1 MREHGGSA
9 RACVRAARGSG
20 ASTNPRNRAFFRR
33 AHNPPNFHPT
43 GVASETSAVVATVWD
58 VRGKMR
64 GCQRSRAPR
73 KKAHQSARGRGD
85 AAMSVA
91 LDIFVVSCK
100 AVLKVFIIGGVGC
113 FARRRGLLDEDS
125 CRKMAKLNGAVF
137 LPCLLFVALG
147 RSVTID
153 HLRNVWLLPL
163 SACVNIALG
172 AVMGKALVRA
182 LGTPPEF
189 RGAAVA
195 SAAFGNSLALPV
207 VLIAAVVGAGD
218 VGDVSFGE
226 DAQAESLLY
235 LGAYMTTLTVLMWT
249 IGPVWMREG
258 TTIAAE
264 EEEKNADV
272 ELKEHVLDDAENAL
286 DASSGDSV
294 AFVSHASVSAVE
306 NESSRGRN
314 ASRESDEE
322 ASSFPRD
329 KRVSEAR
336 VAKTKQNRG
345 VARFVAAL
353 GPALNA
359 NVAASLLGIFV
370 GVVPA
375 LRHALFD
382 ENGVLFVLQ
391 DCASIIAAGAIPQ
404 VIIILGASLASGP
417 KHDACDGFCAAG
429 VCFIRLI
436 GIPTVNVG
444 LFLVLRNA
452 LPSSAVPA
460 SPAFWLTFLI
470 EGATPTAN
478 NMMLQVQ
485 MFGSRRAADGVAALL
500 FWQYAAAPVL
510 LTGAVA
516 LFLAIL

>member
-1 MREHGGSA
+1 
-9 RACVRAARGSG
+9 
-20 ASTNPRNRAFFRR
+20 
-33 AHNPPNFHPT
+33 
-43 GVASETSAVVATVWD
+43 
-58 VRGKMR
+58 
-64 GCQRSRAPR
+64 
-73 KKAHQSARGRGD
+73 
-85 AAMSVA
+85 MSVA

-153 HLRNVWLLPL
+153 HLRNVWLLPV

-226 DAQAESLLY
+226 DAEAESMLC

-258 TTIAAE
+258 TRIAAE
-264 EEEKNADV
+264 EKCADEKADV
-272 ELKEHVLDDAENAL
+272 ELRVFEDAEAR
-286 DASSGDSV
+286 GDSV
-294 AFVSHASVSAVE
+294 AFVSHT
-306 NESSRGRN
+306 RGVDDT
-314 ASRESDEE
+314 RERGVVAETPEGD
-322 ASSFPRD
+322 ASSAASTRTTN
-329 KRVSEAR
+329 
-336 VAKTKQNRG
+336 AKTTDDVFGRALGDFRAHASFGAKRG
-345 VARFVAAL
+345 LVARSVAAL
-353 GPALNA
+353 GPACNA
-359 NVAASLLGIFV
+359 NVAASVLGILV
-370 GVVPA
+370 GAVPA

-382 ENGVLFVLQ
+382 ESGALFVLQ

-417 KHDACDGFCAAG
+417 KHDLCDGACASG
-429 VCFIRLI
+429 VCAIRLI
-436 GIPTVNVG
+436 GIPAVNVA
-444 LFLVLRNA
+444 LFALFRRA
-452 LPSSAVPA
+452 LPNTAVPT

-478 NMMLQVQ
+478 NMMLQVS
-485 MFGSRRAADGVAALL
+485 MFGSPRAAEGVAALL

>member
-1 MREHGGSA
+1 MHI
-9 RACVRAARGSG
+9 
-20 ASTNPRNRAFFRR
+20 TPR
-33 AHNPPNFHPT
+33 
-43 GVASETSAVVATVWD
+43 GVAAV
-58 VRGKMR
+58 
-64 GCQRSRAPR
+64 
-73 KKAHQSARGRGD
+73 

-91 LDIFVVSCK
+91 VDIFVVSCK

-226 DAQAESLLY
+226 DAQAESILY

-258 TTIAAE
+258 TRIAAG
-264 EEEKNADV
+264 EKNADETADV
-272 ELKEHVLDDAENAL
+272 ELRVFEDAEGAE
-286 DASSGDSV
+286 DRGDSV
-294 AFVSHASVSAVE
+294 AFVSHTDGVDDTSLSHTRGSRDVSSSSPFRERMTTDERSGPPLGGDPATTSSGVVLRKKLVALLAAV
-306 NESSRGRN
+306 
-314 ASRESDEE
+314 
-322 ASSFPRD
+322 
-329 KRVSEAR
+329 
-336 VAKTKQNRG
+336 
-345 VARFVAAL
+345 
-353 GPALNA
+353 GPACNA
-359 NVAASLLGIFV
+359 NVAASVLGIFV

-382 ENGVLFVLQ
+382 ESGALFVLQ

-417 KHDACDGFCAAG
+417 KHDLCDGACAAG
-429 VCFIRLI
+429 VCAIRLI
-436 GIPTVNVG
+436 GIPAVNVA
-444 LFLVLRNA
+444 LFLVLRRA
-452 LPSSAVPA
+452 LPATAVPT

-485 MFGSRRAADGVAALL
+485 MFGSPRAAEGVAALL
-500 FWQYAAAPVL
+500 FWQYAAAPAL

>member
-1 MREHGGSA
+1 MF
-9 RACVRAARGSG
+9 RA
-20 ASTNPRNRAFFRR
+20 
-33 AHNPPNFHPT
+33 
-43 GVASETSAVVATVWD
+43 
-58 VRGKMR
+58 
-64 GCQRSRAPR
+64 
-73 KKAHQSARGRGD
+73 
-85 AAMSVA
+85 
-91 LDIFVVSCK
+91 
-100 AVLKVFIIGGVGC
+100 
-113 FARRRGLLDEDS
+113 RRGLLDEDS

-226 DAQAESLLY
+226 DAQAESILY

-258 TTIAAE
+258 TRIAAGGKKRRRDRRRRAARLRGRRGRRGPRRFRRVRQPHGRRGRHE
-264 EEEKNADV
+264 SIAYARLPRRV
-272 ELKEHVLDDAENAL
+272 V
-286 DASSGDSV
+286 V
-294 AFVSHASVSAVE
+294 VSVS
-306 NESSRGRN
+306 RTDDDR
-314 ASRESDEE
+314 R
-322 ASSFPRD
+322 
-329 KRVSEAR
+329 
-336 VAKTKQNRG
+336 
-345 VARFVAAL
+345 AL
-353 GPALNA
+353 GSTSRRRPGDDFVGAVLRKKLVALLAAVGPACNA
-359 NVAASLLGIFV
+359 NVAASVLGIFV

-382 ENGVLFVLQ
+382 ESGALFVLQ

-417 KHDACDGFCAAG
+417 KHDLCDGACAAG
-429 VCFIRLI
+429 VCAIRLI
-436 GIPTVNVG
+436 GIPAVNVA
-444 LFLVLRNA
+444 LFLVLRRA
-452 LPSSAVPA
+452 LPATAVPT

-485 MFGSRRAADGVAALL
+485 MFGSPRAAEGVAALL
-500 FWQYAAAPVL
+500 FWQYAAAPAL

>member
-1 MREHGGSA
+1 MR
-9 RACVRAARGSG
+9 
-20 ASTNPRNRAFFRR
+20 T
-33 AHNPPNFHPT
+33 NPPNFHPT
-43 GVASETSAVVATVWD
+43 GVASETSALVATVWD

-272 ELKEHVLDDAENAL
+272 ELKELVLDDAENAL

-294 AFVSHASVSAVE
+294 AFVSHVSVSAVV
-306 NESSRGRN
+306 NESSRGRD

-322 ASSFPRD
+322 ASSFPND
-329 KRVSEAR
+329 KRLRLIAQSEAR
-336 VAKTKQNRG
+336 VAKTKQNLSG
-345 VARFVAAL
+345 VARFVATL

>member
-1 MREHGGSA
+1 VCA
-9 RACVRAARGSG
+9 RLGVRGLRQTRG
-20 ASTNPRNRAFFRR
+20 TERFFVVRT
-33 AHNPPNFHPT
+33 NPPNFHPT
-43 GVASETSAVVATVWD
+43 GVASETSALVATVWD

-264 EEEKNADV
+264 EEERNADV
-272 ELKEHVLDDAENAL
+272 ELKELVLDDAENAL
-286 DASSGDSV
+286 NASSGDSV

-306 NESSRGRN
+306 NELSRGRN

-485 MFGSRRAADGVAALL
+485 MFGSPRAADGVAALL

>member
-1 MREHGGSA
+1 MR
-9 RACVRAARGSG
+9 
-20 ASTNPRNRAFFRR
+20 T
-33 AHNPPNFHPT
+33 NPPNFHPT
-43 GVASETSAVVATVWD
+43 GVASETSALVATVWD

-272 ELKEHVLDDAENAL
+272 ELKELVLDDAENAL

-294 AFVSHASVSAVE
+294 AFVSHVSVSAVE

-314 ASRESDEE
+314 ASRESAKKE
-322 ASSFPRD
+322 ASSFPTD
-329 KRVSEAR
+329 KQKSVSEAR
-336 VAKTKQNRG
+336 VAKTKQNLSG
-345 VARFVAAL
+345 VVWFVAAL

-382 ENGVLFVLQ
+382 ANGVLFVVQ

>member
-1 MREHGGSA
+1 
-9 RACVRAARGSG
+9 
-20 ASTNPRNRAFFRR
+20 
-33 AHNPPNFHPT
+33 
-43 GVASETSAVVATVWD
+43 
-58 VRGKMR
+58 
-64 GCQRSRAPR
+64 
-73 KKAHQSARGRGD
+73 
-85 AAMSVA
+85 MSVA
-91 LDIFVVSCK
+91 VDIFVVSCK

-207 VLIAAVVGAGD
+207 VLIAAIVGAGD

-272 ELKEHVLDDAENAL
+272 ELKELVLDDAENAL

-294 AFVSHASVSAVE
+294 AFVSHTHGVDDTSLSHTRGSRDVSSSSPFRERMTTDERSGPPLGGDPATTSSGVVLRKKLVALLAAV
-306 NESSRGRN
+306 
-314 ASRESDEE
+314 
-322 ASSFPRD
+322 
-329 KRVSEAR
+329 
-336 VAKTKQNRG
+336 
-345 VARFVAAL
+345 
-353 GPALNA
+353 GPACNA
-359 NVAASLLGIFV
+359 NVAASVLGIFV

-382 ENGVLFVLQ
+382 ESGALFVLQ

-417 KHDACDGFCAAG
+417 KHDLCDGACAAG
-429 VCFIRLI
+429 VCAIRLI
-436 GIPTVNVG
+436 GIPAVNVA
-444 LFLVLRNA
+444 LFLVLRRA
-452 LPSSAVPA
+452 LPATAVPT

-485 MFGSRRAADGVAALL
+485 MFGSPRAAEGVAALL
-500 FWQYAAAPVL
+500 FWQYAAAPAL

>member
-1 MREHGGSA
+1 MHI
-9 RACVRAARGSG
+9 
-20 ASTNPRNRAFFRR
+20 TPR
-33 AHNPPNFHPT
+33 
-43 GVASETSAVVATVWD
+43 GVAAV
-58 VRGKMR
+58 
-64 GCQRSRAPR
+64 
-73 KKAHQSARGRGD
+73 

-91 LDIFVVSCK
+91 VDIFVVSCK

-226 DAQAESLLY
+226 DAQAESILY

-258 TTIAAE
+258 TRIAAG
-264 EEEKNADV
+264 EKNADETADV
-272 ELKEHVLDDAENAL
+272 ELRVFEDAEGAE
-286 DASSGDSV
+286 DRGDSV
-294 AFVSHASVSAVE
+294 AFVSHTHGVDDTSLSHTRGSRDVSSSSPFRERMTTDERSGPPLGGDPATTSSGVVLRKKLVALLAAV
-306 NESSRGRN
+306 
-314 ASRESDEE
+314 
-322 ASSFPRD
+322 
-329 KRVSEAR
+329 
-336 VAKTKQNRG
+336 
-345 VARFVAAL
+345 
-353 GPALNA
+353 GPACNA
-359 NVAASLLGIFV
+359 NVAASVLGIFV

-382 ENGVLFVLQ
+382 ESGALFVLQ

-417 KHDACDGFCAAG
+417 KHDLCDGACAAG
-429 VCFIRLI
+429 VCAIRLI
-436 GIPTVNVG
+436 GIPAVNVA
-444 LFLVLRNA
+444 LFALFRRA
-452 LPSSAVPA
+452 LPNTAVPT

-485 MFGSRRAADGVAALL
+485 MFGSPRAAEGVAALL
-500 FWQYAAAPVL
+500 FWQYAAAPAL

>member
-1 MREHGGSA
+1 
-9 RACVRAARGSG
+9 
-20 ASTNPRNRAFFRR
+20 
-33 AHNPPNFHPT
+33 
-43 GVASETSAVVATVWD
+43 
-58 VRGKMR
+58 
-64 GCQRSRAPR
+64 
-73 KKAHQSARGRGD
+73 
-85 AAMSVA
+85 MSVA
-91 LDIFVVSCK
+91 VDIFVVSCK

-172 AVMGKALVRA
+172 AVMGKALVGA
-182 LGTPPEF
+182 LGTPSEF

-264 EEEKNADV
+264 KEDEEKNADV
-272 ELKEHVLDDAENAL
+272 ELRVFDDAEIAIS
-286 DASSGDSV
+286 DAEGDSV
-294 AFVSHASVSAVE
+294 AFVSHASISAVE
-306 NESSRGRN
+306 HSSQHDDKDDERHDVERRAFRVN
-314 ASRESDEE
+314 DEDEDEE
-322 ASSFPRD
+322 KEKEAFPRD
-329 KRVSEAR
+329 GVGRSGATRKTRQKQKR
-336 VAKTKQNRG
+336 NL

-382 ENGVLFVLQ
+382 ESGALFVLQ

-417 KHDACDGFCAAG
+417 RHDACDGFCAAG
-429 VCFIRLI
+429 VCAIRLI
-436 GIPTVNVG
+436 GIPAVNVG

-485 MFGSRRAADGVAALL
+485 MFGSPRAADGVAALL

>member
-1 MREHGGSA
+1 MHI
-9 RACVRAARGSG
+9 
-20 ASTNPRNRAFFRR
+20 TPR
-33 AHNPPNFHPT
+33 
-43 GVASETSAVVATVWD
+43 GVAAV
-58 VRGKMR
+58 
-64 GCQRSRAPR
+64 
-73 KKAHQSARGRGD
+73 

-91 LDIFVVSCK
+91 VDIFVVSCK

-226 DAQAESLLY
+226 DAQAESILY

-258 TTIAAE
+258 TRIAAG
-264 EEEKNADV
+264 EKNADETADV
-272 ELKEHVLDDAENAL
+272 ELRVFEDAEGAE
-286 DASSGDSV
+286 DSGDSV
-294 AFVSHASVSAVE
+294 AFVSHTHGVDDTSLSHTRGSRDVSSSSPFRERMTTDERSGPPLGGDPATTSSGVVLRKKLVALLAAV
-306 NESSRGRN
+306 
-314 ASRESDEE
+314 
-322 ASSFPRD
+322 
-329 KRVSEAR
+329 
-336 VAKTKQNRG
+336 
-345 VARFVAAL
+345 
-353 GPALNA
+353 GPACNA
-359 NVAASLLGIFV
+359 NVAASVLGIFV

-382 ENGVLFVLQ
+382 ESGALFVLQ

-417 KHDACDGFCAAG
+417 KHDLCDGACAAG
-429 VCFIRLI
+429 VCAIRLI
-436 GIPTVNVG
+436 GIPAVNVA
-444 LFLVLRNA
+444 LFLVLRRA
-452 LPSSAVPA
+452 LPATAVPT

-485 MFGSRRAADGVAALL
+485 MFGSPRAAEGVAALL
-500 FWQYAAAPVL
+500 FWQYAAAPAL

>member
-1 MREHGGSA
+1 
-9 RACVRAARGSG
+9 
-20 ASTNPRNRAFFRR
+20 
-33 AHNPPNFHPT
+33 
-43 GVASETSAVVATVWD
+43 
-58 VRGKMR
+58 
-64 GCQRSRAPR
+64 
-73 KKAHQSARGRGD
+73 
-85 AAMSVA
+85 
-91 LDIFVVSCK
+91 
-100 AVLKVFIIGGVGC
+100 
-113 FARRRGLLDEDS
+113 
-125 CRKMAKLNGAVF
+125 
-137 LPCLLFVALG
+137 
-147 RSVTID
+147 
-153 HLRNVWLLPL
+153 
-163 SACVNIALG
+163 
-172 AVMGKALVRA
+172 
-182 LGTPPEF
+182 
-189 RGAAVA
+189 
-195 SAAFGNSLALPV
+195 
-207 VLIAAVVGAGD
+207 
-218 VGDVSFGE
+218 
-226 DAQAESLLY
+226 
-235 LGAYMTTLTVLMWT
+235 
-249 IGPVWMREG
+249 
-258 TTIAAE
+258 
-264 EEEKNADV
+264 
-272 ELKEHVLDDAENAL
+272 
-286 DASSGDSV
+286 
-294 AFVSHASVSAVE
+294 
-306 NESSRGRN
+306 
-314 ASRESDEE
+314 
-322 ASSFPRD
+322 
-329 KRVSEAR
+329 
-336 VAKTKQNRG
+336 
-345 VARFVAAL
+345 
-353 GPALNA
+353 LNA

>member
-1 MREHGGSA
+1 M
-9 RACVRAARGSG
+9 
-20 ASTNPRNRAFFRR
+20 
-33 AHNPPNFHPT
+33 
-43 GVASETSAVVATVWD
+43 
-58 VRGKMR
+58 
-64 GCQRSRAPR
+64 
-73 KKAHQSARGRGD
+73 
-85 AAMSVA
+85 
-91 LDIFVVSCK
+91 
-100 AVLKVFIIGGVGC
+100 FIIGGVGC

-226 DAQAESLLY
+226 DAQAESILY

-258 TTIAAE
+258 TRIAAG
-264 EEEKNADV
+264 EKNADETADV
-272 ELKEHVLDDAENAL
+272 ELRVFEDAEGAE
-286 DASSGDSV
+286 DRGDSV
-294 AFVSHASVSAVE
+294 AFVSHTDGVDDTSLSHTRGSRDVSSSSPFRERMTTDERSGPPLGGDPATTSSGVVLRKKLVALLAAV
-306 NESSRGRN
+306 
-314 ASRESDEE
+314 
-322 ASSFPRD
+322 
-329 KRVSEAR
+329 
-336 VAKTKQNRG
+336 
-345 VARFVAAL
+345 
-353 GPALNA
+353 GPACNA
-359 NVAASLLGIFV
+359 NVAASVLGIFV

-382 ENGVLFVLQ
+382 ESGALFVLQ

-417 KHDACDGFCAAG
+417 KHDLCDGACAAG
-429 VCFIRLI
+429 VCAIRLI
-436 GIPTVNVG
+436 GIPAVNVA
-444 LFLVLRNA
+444 LFLVLRRA
-452 LPSSAVPA
+452 LPATAVPT

-485 MFGSRRAADGVAALL
+485 MFGSPRAAEGVAALL
-500 FWQYAAAPVL
+500 FWQYAAAPAL

>member
-1 MREHGGSA
+1 MHI
-9 RACVRAARGSG
+9 
-20 ASTNPRNRAFFRR
+20 TPR
-33 AHNPPNFHPT
+33 
-43 GVASETSAVVATVWD
+43 GVAAV
-58 VRGKMR
+58 
-64 GCQRSRAPR
+64 
-73 KKAHQSARGRGD
+73 

-91 LDIFVVSCK
+91 VDIFVVSCK

-226 DAQAESLLY
+226 DAQAESILY

-258 TTIAAE
+258 TRIAAG
-264 EEEKNADV
+264 EKNADETADV
-272 ELKEHVLDDAENAL
+272 ELRVFEDAEGAE
-286 DASSGDSV
+286 DRGDSV
-294 AFVSHASVSAVE
+294 AFVSHTHGVDDTSLSHTRGSRDVSSSSPFRERMTTDERSGPPLGGDPATTSSGVVLRKKLVALLGAV
-306 NESSRGRN
+306 
-314 ASRESDEE
+314 
-322 ASSFPRD
+322 
-329 KRVSEAR
+329 
-336 VAKTKQNRG
+336 
-345 VARFVAAL
+345 
-353 GPALNA
+353 GPACNA
-359 NVAASLLGIFV
+359 NVAASVLGIFV

-382 ENGVLFVLQ
+382 ESGALFVLQ

-417 KHDACDGFCAAG
+417 KHDLCDGACAAG
-429 VCFIRLI
+429 VCAIRLI
-436 GIPTVNVG
+436 GIPAVNVA
-444 LFLVLRNA
+444 LFLVLRRA
-452 LPSSAVPA
+452 LPATAVPT

-485 MFGSRRAADGVAALL
+485 MFGSPRAAEGVAALL
-500 FWQYAAAPVL
+500 FWQYAAAPAL

>member
-1 MREHGGSA
+1 
-9 RACVRAARGSG
+9 
-20 ASTNPRNRAFFRR
+20 
-33 AHNPPNFHPT
+33 
-43 GVASETSAVVATVWD
+43 
-58 VRGKMR
+58 
-64 GCQRSRAPR
+64 
-73 KKAHQSARGRGD
+73 
-85 AAMSVA
+85 MSVA

-258 TTIAAE
+258 TRIAAG
-264 EEEKNADV
+264 EKNADETADV
-272 ELKEHVLDDAENAL
+272 ELRVFEDAE
-286 DASSGDSV
+286 DRGDSV
-294 AFVSHASVSAVE
+294 AFVSHTRGVEDASDSGIAAATTSRD
-306 NESSRGRN
+306 ESSARFRERN
-314 ASRESDEE
+314 AKTTDDADRALGDVL
-322 ASSFPRD
+322 RD
-329 KRVSEAR
+329 KL
-336 VAKTKQNRG
+336 VAL
-345 VARFVAAL
+345 VAAL

-359 NVAASLLGIFV
+359 NVAASVLGILV

-382 ENGVLFVLQ
+382 ERGALFVLQ

-417 KHDACDGFCAAG
+417 KHDLCDGACAAG
-429 VCFIRLI
+429 VCAIRLI
-436 GIPTVNVG
+436 GIPAVNVA
-444 LFLVLRNA
+444 LFSVLRRA
-452 LPSSAVPA
+452 LSSSAVPT

-478 NMMLQVQ
+478 NMMLQVS
-485 MFGSRRAADGVAALL
+485 MFGSPRAAEGVAALL

>member
-1 MREHGGSA
+1 MA
-9 RACVRAARGSG
+9 D
-20 ASTNPRNRAFFRR
+20 F
-33 AHNPPNFHPT
+33 
-43 GVASETSAVVATVWD
+43 
-58 VRGKMR
+58 
-64 GCQRSRAPR
+64 
-73 KKAHQSARGRGD
+73 SARGRGD

-91 LDIFVVSCK
+91 VDIFVVSCK

-226 DAQAESLLY
+226 DAQAESILY

-258 TTIAAE
+258 TRIAAG
-264 EEEKNADV
+264 EKNADETADV
-272 ELKEHVLDDAENAL
+272 ELRVFEDAEGAE
-286 DASSGDSV
+286 DRGDSV
-294 AFVSHASVSAVE
+294 AFVSHTHGVDDTRETGDRLETRGSRDVS
-306 NESSRGRN
+306 SSSPFRERMTTDERSGRPLGGDP
-314 ASRESDEE
+314 ATTSYGVVLR
-322 ASSFPRD
+322 
-329 KRVSEAR
+329 KKL
-336 VAKTKQNRG
+336 VATL
-345 VARFVAAL
+345 AAI
-353 GPALNA
+353 GPACNA
-359 NVAASLLGIFV
+359 NVAASVLGIFV

-382 ENGVLFVLQ
+382 ESGALFVLQ

-417 KHDACDGFCAAG
+417 KHDLCDGACAAG
-429 VCFIRLI
+429 VCAIRLI
-436 GIPTVNVG
+436 GIPAVNVA
-444 LFLVLRNA
+444 LFLVLRRA
-452 LPSSAVPA
+452 LPATAVPT

-485 MFGSRRAADGVAALL
+485 MFGSPRAAEGVAALL
-500 FWQYAAAPVL
+500 FWQYAAAPAL